1 LIYINIVGSVPTR
14 KTFTGRFADHM
25 FFSGSSSM
33 RIAVNLIRFQKDF
46 EEMSLIGR
54 SPGGGASR
62 LAFSPQDLAAREFIR
77 NKMREA
83 GLEVH
88 QDPAGNIRGLRA
100 GAETGLT
107 VAAGSHS
114 DSVENGGHF
123 DGVVGLLGAIEVMR
137 ALNDAG
143 IRTRRGL
150 EVICFLAE
158 EPNSF
163 GLSCFGSRALSG
175 KLNRSLLFGRCD
187 REGRTLAA
195 ALESMGV
202 SPGAILDLNPQ
213 NTRHHAFVEVHVEQ
227 GKTLYNKK
235 IPLGLVTDIVGAYRY
250 RVKFVGQADHSGGT
264 PMDQRRDAL
273 AAAAEAILAVERI
286 CQKYQTQ
293 DIVGTVGVIHASPG
307 MINVIPGECEIIIE
321 VRGRVHFPKS
331 TPVAEIK
338 AALQDLSRQRKI
350 EAHIE
355 TLMEDESQSVSPR
368 VLQALEQSV
377 TELGYPYIRMPSRT
391 GHDAMHMTQ
400 LADVGMIFLPSREG
414 IGHHPSE
421 WTDMEDIEKGLQ
433 LLAATLVRLTET

>member
-1 LIYINIVGSVPTR
+1 MP
-14 KTFTGRFADHM
+14 
-25 FFSGSSSM
+25 
-33 RIAVNLIRFQKDF
+33 IAVNLFRFKKDF
-46 EEMSLIGR
+46 EEMSQIGR
-54 SPGGGASR
+54 NPEGGASR
-62 LAFSPQDLAAREFIR
+62 LAFSLQDQAARKFIR
-77 NKMREA
+77 KKMHEA
-83 GLEVH
+83 GLDVY
-88 QDPAGNIRGLRA
+88 QDPAGNIHGLRA
-100 GAETGLT
+100 GAETGPT
-107 VAAGSHS
+107 VATGSHS

-143 IRTRRGL
+143 IQTRRGL

-175 KLNRSLLFGRCD
+175 KLNDSLIFGRCD
-187 REGRTLAA
+187 RAGQSLST
-195 ALESMGV
+195 ALQSMGV
-202 SPGAILDLNPQ
+202 SPEAILDLNPQ
-213 NTRHHAFVEVHVEQ
+213 NFRYHAFIEVHVEQ
-227 GKTLYNKK
+227 GKTLCKEK

-264 PMDQRRDAL
+264 PMDERRDAL
-273 AAAAEAILAVERI
+273 VAAAEAILAVERI
-286 CQKYQTQ
+286 CRKYQTQ
-293 DIVGTVGVIHASPG
+293 DIVGTVGVINVSPG

-331 TPVAEIK
+331 IPVGEIK
-338 AALQDLSRQRKI
+338 EALQNLSRQRGV
-350 EAHIE
+350 EVHIE

-368 VLQALEQSV
+368 VLQTLEQSV
-377 TELGYPYIRMPSRT
+377 KELGYPYLMIPSRT
-391 GHDAMHMTQ
+391 GHDAMHMAA

-433 LLAATLVRLTET
+433 LLAAALVRLTET

>member
-1 LIYINIVGSVPTR
+1 
-14 KTFTGRFADHM
+14 
-25 FFSGSSSM
+25 M
-33 RIAVNLIRFQKDF
+33 RIAVNLIRFKKDF
-46 EEMSLIGR
+46 DEMSQIGR
-54 SPGGGASR
+54 SSGGGASR
-62 LAFSPQDLAAREFIR
+62 LAFSIPDQAAREFIR
-77 NKMREA
+77 EKMREA
-83 GLEVH
+83 GLEVF
-88 QDPAGNIRGLRA
+88 QDPAGNIHGLRP
-100 GAETGLT
+100 GAETGPT
-107 VAAGSHS
+107 VATGSHS

-137 ALNDAG
+137 ALDDAG

-150 EVICFLAE
+150 EAICFLAE

-175 KLNRSLLFGRCD
+175 QLSRSLLFGRRD
-187 REGRTLAA
+187 RDGRPLSA
-195 ALESMGV
+195 ALESIGV
-202 SPGAILDLNPQ
+202 SPSAILDLNPQ
-213 NTRHHAFVEVHVEQ
+213 NFRYHSFVEMHVEQ
-227 GKTLYNKK
+227 GKTLYDQK

-273 AAAAEAILAVERI
+273 AAAAEAILSVERI
-286 CQKYQTQ
+286 GQKYHPR

-338 AALQDLSRQRKI
+338 EALQNLSGQRKV
-350 EAHIE
+350 EVEIE

-368 VLQALEQSV
+368 VLQALEQCA
-377 TELGYPYIRMPSRT
+377 TELGYPYTKMPSRT
-391 GHDAMHMTQ
+391 GHDAMHMTA

-421 WTDMEDIEKGLQ
+421 WTDMDDIEKGLQ
-433 LLAATLVRLTET
+433 LLAATLVKLAGT

>member
-1 LIYINIVGSVPTR
+1 
-14 KTFTGRFADHM
+14 M
-25 FFSGSSSM
+25 FFSGNSSM
-33 RIAVNLIRFQKDF
+33 RIAVNLARFKKDF
-46 EEMSLIGR
+46 NEMSQIGR
-54 SPGGGASR
+54 SVGGGASR
-62 LAFSPQDLAAREFIR
+62 LAFSPQDQAAREFIR
-77 NKMREA
+77 KKMHEA
-83 GLEVH
+83 GLDVS
-88 QDPAGNIRGLRA
+88 QDPAGNIHGLRA
-100 GAETGLT
+100 GAERGPR
-107 VAAGSHS
+107 VATGSHS

-150 EVICFLAE
+150 EAICFLAE

-175 KLNRSLLFGRCD
+175 QVSRSLLFGRRD
-187 REGRTLAA
+187 RDGRTLSTALA
-195 ALESMGV
+195 ALDV
-202 SPGAILDLNPQ
+202 SPEAILGISPQ
-213 NTRHHAFVEVHVEQ
+213 EFRYHAFVEMHVEQ
-227 GKTLYNKK
+227 GQALYQAK
-235 IPLGLVTDIVGAYRY
+235 IPLGLITDIVGAYRY

-286 CQKYQTQ
+286 CRSYQAR

-331 TPVAEIK
+331 VPVAEIK
-338 AALQDLSRQRKI
+338 AALQDLPRQRRV
-350 EAHIE
+350 EVHIE

-368 VLQALEQSV
+368 VLQALEQCA
-377 TELGYPYIRMPSRT
+377 TELGYSYMKMPSRT
-391 GHDAMHMTQ
+391 GHDAMHMAL

-433 LLAATLVRLTET
+433 LLAATLVELAER